1 MCLGDLEEK
10 TITQLESE
18 RSGYRKPAYG
28 GAGSWATHHLKVSA
42 HEAVE
47 ILLVPTI
54 ELRKQTTPSLKMQS
68 QPDQGSD
75 LNGRE
80 KRAGMGNATDS
91 WVPKHSC
98 HGHPTMK
105 HRGPGGPDP
114 PSSHTAAALGRL
126 LSFLI
131 STASFIK
138 WS

>member
-1 MCLGDLEEK
+1 MCLGDLEER

-18 RSGYRKPAYG
+18 RSGYRNPAYG

-47 ILLVPTI
+47 ILLVPAI

-80 KRAGMGNATDS
+80 KRSRNG
-91 WVPKHSC
+91 KR
-98 HGHPTMK
+98 
-105 HRGPGGPDP
+105 HRQ
-114 PSSHTAAALGRL
+114 LG
-126 LSFLI
+126 
-131 STASFIK
+131 A
-138 WS
+138 